1 MPCECLIVVW
11 WWCGCAMIVW
21 GGGGVVV
28 CCSVD
33 IDSEFTIGYYIYNG
47 ELPRNYD

>member
-11 WWCGCAMIVW
+11 WWCGCAMIVC
-21 GGGGVVV
+21 GGGVVLG
-28 CCSVD
+28 CSVD